1 MEREVNRGSLFILQG
16 KIQITLRH
24 SAGQNRLKLAAGLL
38 KLDAGVD
45 VLKHLNSLPPE
56 RRMELKGLV
65 DWIEDYED
73 YRFEHQNQV

>member
-1 MEREVNRGSLFILQG
+1 MVRTFDRGSLFILQG

-65 DWIEDYED
+65 DWVEDYED
-73 YRFEHQNQV
+73 YRFEHQNQF